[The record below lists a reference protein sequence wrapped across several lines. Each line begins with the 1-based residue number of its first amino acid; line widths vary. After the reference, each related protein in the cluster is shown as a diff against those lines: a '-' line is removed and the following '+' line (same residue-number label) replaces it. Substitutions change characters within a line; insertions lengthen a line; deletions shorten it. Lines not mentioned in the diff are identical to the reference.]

1 MKLEKRQT
9 TTLNLKPC
17 SMTSFSH
24 LNEIYYGIACYE
36 QNSQN
41 EYIGE
46 IIITK
51 SSDLSEIKKIPTNG
65 GVFRIYSLPK
75 ENSIFAVTTSGDF
88 IFINDESYNVK
99 VISNPD
105 KPYFTDGSVST
116 NYLAATDDKGYL
128 HLIDRQTQ
136 LPIMKVRAHRL
147 RKVGDL
153 ECPAWSCT
161 WINDCSLVSVGDDG
175 RCCIWD
181 LRESNLKES
190 LFIQGLTDDG
200 MVFVSSKQ
208 DNIISVGDY
217 AQNYCLYDLRST
229 TKMPII
235 TKEYLKLFIIVL
247 IVDF

>member
-88 IFINDESYNVK
+88 IFINDKTFDVK
-99 VISNPD
+99 VISIPD
-105 KPYFTDGSVST
+105 KPYFTDGCVST
-116 NYLAATDDKGYL
+116 NYLATTDDKGNL

-136 LPIMKVRAHRL
+136 VFF
-147 RKVGDL
+147 V
-153 ECPAWSCT
+153 
-161 WINDCSLVSVGDDG
+161 CSLDFLFYLIQLLASNN
-175 RCCIWD
+175 
-181 LRESNLKES
+181 ESSSAPFKKS
-190 LFIQGLTDDG
+190 WRFG
-200 MVFVSSKQ
+200 MSSM
-208 DNIISVGDY
+208 V
-217 AQNYCLYDLRST
+217 LYMD
-229 TKMPII
+229 K
-235 TKEYLKLFIIVL
+235 
-247 IVDF
+247 